1 MKDQKRRRKCL
12 QNRLTSV
19 SDEESDMD
27 DYKEDLKRIAHMI
40 SDSEDKSFD
49 ETKAK
54 KELEKLT
61 EIQKFRKNA
70 TM

>member
-1 MKDQKRRRKCL
+1 
-12 QNRLTSV
+12 
-19 SDEESDMD
+19 MD

-61 EIQKFRKNA
+61 EIEIQKKRYNCERNSKDAEEKFEVH
-70 TM
+70 

>member
-1 MKDQKRRRKCL
+1 
-12 QNRLTSV
+12 
-19 SDEESDMD
+19 MD

-70 TM
+70 TTVKGTQKMQKKSSKYTRTKTR

>member
-1 MKDQKRRRKCL
+1 
-12 QNRLTSV
+12 
-19 SDEESDMD
+19 MD

-40 SDSEDKSFD
+40 SDSEDESFD

-70 TM
+70 TTVKGTQKMQKKSSKYTRTKTR

>member
-1 MKDQKRRRKCL
+1 
-12 QNRLTSV
+12 
-19 SDEESDMD
+19 MD

-49 ETKAK
+49 ETKALEL
-54 KELEKLT
+54 ELEKLT

-70 TM
+70 TTVKGTQKMQKKSSKYTRTKTR